1 MKKKIEY
8 IIITAV
14 ISMSAFFVGKNM
26 PSENYLNMETVTD
39 YSASENRLMLYT
51 SDGTGYYWEKGE
63 QIL

>member
-8 IIITAV
+8 FIITTV
-14 ISMSAFFVGKNM
+14 ISMAAFFVGKNM

-63 QIL
+63 

>member
-14 ISMSAFFVGKNM
+14 ISMAAFFVGKNM

-63 QIL
+63 

>member
-8 IIITAV
+8 FIITTV
-14 ISMSAFFVGKNM
+14 ISMAAFFVGKNM
-26 PSENYLNMETVTD
+26 LSENYLNMETVTD

-63 QIL
+63 

>member
-63 QIL
+63 

>member
-8 IIITAV
+8 FIITTV
-14 ISMSAFFVGKNM
+14 ISMADFFVGKNM

-63 QIL
+63 